1 MVGASPSA
9 VFGLAEARVCCGFM
23 RPTPVQPRYR
33 GSPLHK
39 RYPMPDGT
47 APRLG
52 RSDKSECPSEISY
65 EVATQVLLAGITGAL
80 ARGYMSQL
88 AQNGWPRYVWGR
100 STFPTRDG
108 QHAEIV
114 WEAMRTSDGLY
125 KASPCQRERHSDLMP
140 DHVEEA
146 LWPDD

>member
-1 MVGASPSA
+1 
-9 VFGLAEARVCCGFM
+9 M
-23 RPTPVQPRYR
+23 RPATMQPQYR

-52 RSDKSECPSEISY
+52 RSDKSECPPNIGY
-65 EVATQVLLAGITGAL
+65 EVATQVILNGIAAAL
-80 ARGYMSQL
+80 ARGHASQL
-88 AQNGWPRYVWGR
+88 VENGWPRYVWGR

-108 QHAEIV
+108 PPADIV
-114 WEAMRTSDGLY
+114 WEARHSTNGIY
-125 KASPCQRERHSDLMP
+125 KAYPVQRERHSDHMP
-140 DHVEEA
+140 YDIEVA